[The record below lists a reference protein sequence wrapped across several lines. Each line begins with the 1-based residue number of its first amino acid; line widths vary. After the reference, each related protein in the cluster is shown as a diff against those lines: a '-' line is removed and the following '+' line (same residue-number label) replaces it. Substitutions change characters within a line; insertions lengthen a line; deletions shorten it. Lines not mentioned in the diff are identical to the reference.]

1 LRGDKIFGLIIYIIT
16 RMIYLSA
23 SKTYHIKG
31 TLPTSSYIHTM
42 WHRNLLFQPIIYKH
56 LHLKSKLFAFISR
69 SRDGSII
76 AYIYKLFGI
85 DAIRG
90 SSSKGAAKALLE
102 AIKLLKNNNSIII
115 TPDGPRGPIYSLADG
130 VYQMSY
136 KSNSPILL
144 SSVVASRY
152 WSFNSWDRFVLPKP
166 FCHLDIYLETINV
179 SHYNKNEANKIIKNG
194 LMKYVF

>member
-1 LRGDKIFGLIIYIIT
+1 
-16 RMIYLSA
+16 
-23 SKTYHIKG
+23 
-31 TLPTSSYIHTM
+31 M

-115 TPDGPRGPIYSLADG
+115 CKTIYSC
-130 VYQMSY
+130 
-136 KSNSPILL
+136 PI
-144 SSVVASRY
+144 
-152 WSFNSWDRFVLPKP
+152 K
-166 FCHLDIYLETINV
+166 
-179 SHYNKNEANKIIKNG
+179 
-194 LMKYVF
+194 